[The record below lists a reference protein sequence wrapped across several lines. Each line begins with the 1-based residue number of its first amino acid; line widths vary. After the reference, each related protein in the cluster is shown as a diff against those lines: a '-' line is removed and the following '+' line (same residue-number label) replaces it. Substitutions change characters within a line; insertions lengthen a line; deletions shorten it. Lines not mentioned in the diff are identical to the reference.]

1 MADAAQIK
9 VLLVVEDQP
18 DMQMLIAMQLRRDPR
33 LEIYGQAASAEEALA
48 LLDDIEPGLV
58 ILDHGLEGEIM
69 GLDAAPIIKAK
80 APNVTIL
87 LFTAFDMSKEAT
99 MEPAID
105 GFLRKDKI
113 DRLLPT
119 VQQLLG
125 LPPL

>member
-1 MADAAQIK
+1 MPDAAQIK

-48 LLDDIEPGLV
+48 WLDDIEPGLV

-87 LFTAFDMSKEAT
+87 LFTAFDMSKEAA